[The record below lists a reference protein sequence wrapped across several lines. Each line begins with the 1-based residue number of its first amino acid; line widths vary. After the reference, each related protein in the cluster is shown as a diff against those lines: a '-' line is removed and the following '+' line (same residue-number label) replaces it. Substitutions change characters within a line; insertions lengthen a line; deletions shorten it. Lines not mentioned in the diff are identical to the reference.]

1 MIVVCAFG
9 SILEVVAAWRTAG
22 PFRITNIFL
31 MLGFAAEA
39 VWSGRSIPRLRRA
52 MLRNLDEVAQED

>member
-1 MIVVCAFG
+1 
-9 SILEVVAAWRTAG
+9 VAAWRTAG